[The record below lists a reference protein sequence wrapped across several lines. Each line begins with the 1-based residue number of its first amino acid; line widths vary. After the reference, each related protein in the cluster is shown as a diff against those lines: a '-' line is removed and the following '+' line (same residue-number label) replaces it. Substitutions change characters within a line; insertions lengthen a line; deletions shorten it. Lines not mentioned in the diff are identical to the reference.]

1 MPSDRVLIVSCGQKL
16 EASREALRQCSRY
29 FDAMFASGMK
39 ESSCDEIEMRDIEP
53 DTLRALIDVSEGRPV
68 KVSNDNVDSL
78 LKAGCIFQF
87 EELERDCTDH
97 LLRTVC
103 LDNAVE
109 TWQKGYVF
117 GARQLCRGAL
127 VTLLSEF
134 EKFVEH
140 ASLASCPRPLLER
153 LLSNDTLNVS
163 NENVVRVAAEKWLR
177 ANGASCTVEEVIAVA
192 SRVRRGQLRK
202 QASAAWCSFVEA
214 LLVER
219 DSAVDQWREAMQSSV
234 TMPPRSIMRPA
245 VAVSVPAWSCREVSK
260 VCVYM
265 PKKSDEG
272 PFTFHSELPLAG
284 RPEMLLGFVVCSVGK
299 DAYFLCGE
307 YGIGSGHW
315 NLNVFR
321 WDHMLSKW
329 VEVATLPEPR
339 SHCKPVV
346 VGSLI
351 HLYGGVGRHR
361 VRLFSVDIY
370 DTSTG
375 LWHRGETL
383 QEEVAVDQ
391 ASAIV
396 NLNDHVC
403 IIPACPM
410 EGIELMLAAILPT
423 GMSFA
428 PPVVAIPF
436 SSHKTVIVCRDANRW
451 YTFHEPRTYS
461 EYSNPR
467 ISLQSL
473 MCGCAVGDGV
483 GFFMEN
489 QMSAVLYNFDTD
501 EQHRLCTGFGK
512 HVLVDGCFG
521 MPYFDVTEPDLL
533 QPR

>member
-1 MPSDRVLIVSCGQKL
+1 MPSDRVLLASCGQKL

-53 DTLRALIDVSEGRPV
+53 DTLRALIDVSEGRSV

-78 LKAGCIFQF
+78 LKAGCLFQF
-87 EELERDCTDH
+87 EELRRDCTDH

-109 TWQKGYVF
+109 TWQKGDVF
-117 GARQLCRGAL
+117 GVRQLCRAAL

-140 ASLASCPRPLLER
+140 ASLTSCPRPLLER

-163 NENVVRVAAEKWLR
+163 NEGVVRAAAEKWLR
-177 ANGASCTVEEVIAVA
+177 VNGASCTVEEVIAVA
-192 SRVRRGQLRK
+192 SRVRRGQLHE

-245 VAVSVPAWSCREVSK
+245 VAVSVLGGSCRDLSN

-284 RPEMLLGFVVCSVGK
+284 RPEILRGFVVCSVGK

-339 SHCKPVV
+339 RHCKPVV
-346 VGSLI
+346 VGNLI
-351 HLYGGVGRHR
+351 HLYGGFGRYR

-383 QEEVAVDQ
+383 QEDVAID

-403 IIPACPM
+403 IIPTCPAGSD
-410 EGIELMLAAILPT
+410 EAVRALPFPANVLT
-423 GMSFA
+423 VSRFI
-428 PPVVAIPF
+428 AIPF
-436 SSHKTVIVCRDANRW
+436 SSHKTVIVSTGADSW
-451 YTFHEPRTYS
+451 YTFHEPRTFS
-461 EYSNPR
+461 EYTNPR

-489 QMSAVLYNFDTD
+489 QKSAVLYNFDTD
-501 EQHRLCTGFGK
+501 EQHRLYTGFGK
-512 HVLVDGCFG
+512 HVLVESCFG